1 VNNSH
6 EEATPLQLE
15 ETSNLTK
22 AANEIDPKQVS
33 SSEEEHSPDLVESS
47 ILTTGSRV
55 LVSYKGQLYKATIRK
70 RREKADTHDFLIHYD
85 GNEKTTVHWVGS
97 NRINKILET
106 DVDTPPQKNNSMSP
120 RRNKRSNC
128 EKQRKR
134 SRSDVVRYVDAVR
147 QIHEN
152 EKSRDDNGVLKK
164 KKRKVD
170 GAVSS
175 TVERQ
180 TTRSAPLSKYEKQW
194 EEHFN
199 RLREFKRK
207 EGHWP
212 LRDHEL
218 GKWVHLVSSNSC

>member
-1 VNNSH
+1 MNNSH

-85 GNEKTTVHWVGS
+85 GNKKTTVHWIGS
-97 NRINKILET
+97 NQINKILET
-106 DVDTPPQKNNSMSP
+106 DDDTPPQKNNSMSP
-120 RRNKRSNC
+120 HRNKRSNC
-128 EKQRKR
+128 EKQRK
-134 SRSDVVRYVDAVR
+134 SRSDVVRNGDAIG
-147 QIHEN
+147 QTIHEN

-180 TTRSAPLSKYEKQW
+180 TTRSAPLSKHDKQW
-194 EEHFN
+194 EEQFN
-199 RLREFKRK
+199 SLKEYKIK
-207 EGHWP
+207 EGHCNVP
-212 LRDHEL
+212 QHHGSL
-218 GKWVHLVSSNSC
+218 GKWVNDVS